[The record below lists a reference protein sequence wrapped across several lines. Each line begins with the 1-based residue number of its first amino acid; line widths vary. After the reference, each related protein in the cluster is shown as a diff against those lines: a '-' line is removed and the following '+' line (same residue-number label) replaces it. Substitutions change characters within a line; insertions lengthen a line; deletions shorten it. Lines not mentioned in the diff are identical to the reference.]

1 MNKYAWLIAGI
12 LASGVALAQD
22 EEAEEAEAGPH
33 SLSATMTVTSD
44 YVFRGVSQT
53 QESPAFQ
60 AAFDYA
66 HEAGFY
72 AGVWG
77 SSVDFIPD
85 DALPEEEDDADLEID
100 VYVGWSFAITDD
112 FSADVQ
118 LVRYIYPSTNDGFD
132 YDYNEFIGKLGWSW
146 LTFSLGYSNDVF
158 NLDESGI
165 YYNVGGEWE
174 LPAEIT
180 LSAGVGY
187 YDLDDALGDS
197 YADYSLAVSK
207 SWGKFNFSLG
217 LYDTS
222 GGGDDLYGTLADD
235 RAVATVSLALP

>member
-1 MNKYAWLIAGI
+1 MSKLGWMIAGI
-12 LASGVALAQD
+12 LVSGAALAQD
-22 EEAEEAEAGPH
+22 EESPH

-60 AAFDYA
+60 ASLDYA
-66 HEAGFY
+66 HSSGFY

-85 DALPEEEDDADLEID
+85 DALPEDEDDADLEID
-100 VYVGWSFAITDD
+100 TYVGWSFDI
-112 FSADVQ
+112 SESLNADLQ
-118 LVRYIYPSTNDGFD
+118 LVRYIYPGTNDGFD
-132 YDYNEFIGKLGWSW
+132 YDYNELIGTLGWEW
-146 LTFSLGYSNDVF
+146 LSFSLGYSNDVF

-165 YYNVGGEWE
+165 YYNVAGEWE

-180 LSAGVGY
+180 LTAGVGY

-197 YADYSLAVSK
+197 YADYSLGVSK
-207 SWGKFNFSLG
+207 SWGNFEFALAV
-217 LYDTS
+217 YDTS
-222 GGGDDLYGTLADD
+222 GGGDDIYGTLADE
-235 RAVATVSLALP
+235 RAVATVSLSLP